1 MDVYF
6 FGGTS
11 SCDVYDC
18 FLDKKLIIIGLFLY
32 RIDSSCVFLYV
43 WNMEVKSIQL
53 YQLAHKK
60 LHLVEKDA
68 MELVDVIQDTIEDRT
83 KNFVT
88 KEYLDV
94 RLMELELKLLT
105 KIADS
110 EKTIL
115 RWMFTFWVGQLV
127 AMFGFIYLFLKH

>member
-1 MDVYF
+1 
-6 FGGTS
+6 
-11 SCDVYDC
+11 
-18 FLDKKLIIIGLFLY
+18 
-32 RIDSSCVFLYV
+32 
-43 WNMEVKSIQL
+43 MEVKSIQL

-68 MELVDVIQDTIEDRT
+68 MEFVDVIQDTIEDRT

-115 RWMFTFWVGQLV
+115 RWMFIFWVGQLV

>member
-1 MDVYF
+1 
-6 FGGTS
+6 
-11 SCDVYDC
+11 
-18 FLDKKLIIIGLFLY
+18 
-32 RIDSSCVFLYV
+32 
-43 WNMEVKSIQL
+43 MEAKSIQL

-68 MELVDVIQDTIEDRT
+68 MEFVDVIQESIEDRT

-88 KEYLDV
+88 KDYLDV

-105 KIADS
+105 KIAET
-110 EKTIL
+110 EKNIL

-127 AMFGFIYLFLKH
+127 AMFGFIYLFLNH

>member
-1 MDVYF
+1 
-6 FGGTS
+6 
-11 SCDVYDC
+11 
-18 FLDKKLIIIGLFLY
+18 
-32 RIDSSCVFLYV
+32 
-43 WNMEVKSIQL
+43 MEVKSIQL

-68 MELVDVIQDTIEDRT
+68 MEFVNVIQDTIEDRT

-110 EKTIL
+110 EKNIL
-115 RWMFTFWVGQLV
+115 RWMFTFWIGQLV

>member
-1 MDVYF
+1 
-6 FGGTS
+6 
-11 SCDVYDC
+11 
-18 FLDKKLIIIGLFLY
+18 
-32 RIDSSCVFLYV
+32 
-43 WNMEVKSIQL
+43 MEAKSIQL
-53 YQLAHKK
+53 YQLVHKK

-68 MELVDVIQDTIEDRT
+68 MEFVDVIQETIEDRT

-105 KIADS
+105 KIADT
-110 EKTIL
+110 EKNIL

>member
-1 MDVYF
+1 
-6 FGGTS
+6 
-11 SCDVYDC
+11 
-18 FLDKKLIIIGLFLY
+18 
-32 RIDSSCVFLYV
+32 
-43 WNMEVKSIQL
+43 MEAKSIQL

-68 MELVDVIQDTIEDRT
+68 MEFVEVIQDTIEDRT

-94 RLMELELKLLT
+94 RLVELELKLIT
-105 KIADS
+105 KLAET
-110 EKTIL
+110 EKNIL
-115 RWMFTFWVGQLV
+115 RWMFTFWIGQLV

>member
-1 MDVYF
+1 
-6 FGGTS
+6 
-11 SCDVYDC
+11 
-18 FLDKKLIIIGLFLY
+18 
-32 RIDSSCVFLYV
+32 
-43 WNMEVKSIQL
+43 MEAKSIQL

-60 LHLVEKDA
+60 LHLVENDA
-68 MELVDVIQDTIEDRT
+68 MEFVDVIQDTIEERT

-88 KEYLDV
+88 KEYLDL

-105 KIADS
+105 KIAET
-110 EKTIL
+110 EKNIL

>member
-1 MDVYF
+1 
-6 FGGTS
+6 
-11 SCDVYDC
+11 
-18 FLDKKLIIIGLFLY
+18 
-32 RIDSSCVFLYV
+32 
-43 WNMEVKSIQL
+43 MEAKSIQL

-68 MELVDVIQDTIEDRT
+68 MEFVDVIQDTIEDRT

-105 KIADS
+105 KIAAS
-110 EKTIL
+110 EKNIL
-115 RWMFTFWVGQLV
+115 RWMFTLWIGQLV

>member
-1 MDVYF
+1 
-6 FGGTS
+6 
-11 SCDVYDC
+11 
-18 FLDKKLIIIGLFLY
+18 
-32 RIDSSCVFLYV
+32 
-43 WNMEVKSIQL
+43 MEVKSIQL

-68 MELVDVIQDTIEDRT
+68 MEFVDVIQETIEDRT

-110 EKTIL
+110 EKNIL
-115 RWMFTFWVGQLV
+115 RWMFTFWIGQLV

>member
-1 MDVYF
+1 
-6 FGGTS
+6 
-11 SCDVYDC
+11 
-18 FLDKKLIIIGLFLY
+18 
-32 RIDSSCVFLYV
+32 
-43 WNMEVKSIQL
+43 MEAKSIQL

-68 MELVDVIQDTIEDRT
+68 MEFVEVIQDTIEDRT

-94 RLMELELKLLT
+94 RLVELELKLLT

-110 EKTIL
+110 KKNIL
-115 RWMFTFWVGQLV
+115 RWMFTFWIGQLV

>member
-1 MDVYF
+1 
-6 FGGTS
+6 
-11 SCDVYDC
+11 
-18 FLDKKLIIIGLFLY
+18 
-32 RIDSSCVFLYV
+32 
-43 WNMEVKSIQL
+43 MEAKSIQL

-68 MELVDVIQDTIEDRT
+68 MEFVDVIQDTIEERT

-88 KEYLDV
+88 KEYLDL

>member
-1 MDVYF
+1 
-6 FGGTS
+6 
-11 SCDVYDC
+11 
-18 FLDKKLIIIGLFLY
+18 
-32 RIDSSCVFLYV
+32 
-43 WNMEVKSIQL
+43 MEVKSIQL

-68 MELVDVIQDTIEDRT
+68 MEFVDVIQETIEDRT

-105 KIADS
+105 KIADT
-110 EKTIL
+110 KKNIL

>member
-1 MDVYF
+1 
-6 FGGTS
+6 
-11 SCDVYDC
+11 
-18 FLDKKLIIIGLFLY
+18 
-32 RIDSSCVFLYV
+32 
-43 WNMEVKSIQL
+43 MEVKSIQL

-68 MELVDVIQDTIEDRT
+68 MEFVDVIQDTIEDRT

-110 EKTIL
+110 EKNIL
-115 RWMFTFWVGQLV
+115 RWMFTFWIGQLV

>member
-1 MDVYF
+1 
-6 FGGTS
+6 
-11 SCDVYDC
+11 
-18 FLDKKLIIIGLFLY
+18 
-32 RIDSSCVFLYV
+32 
-43 WNMEVKSIQL
+43 MEAKSIQL

-68 MELVDVIQDTIEDRT
+68 MEFVDVIQETIEDRT

-105 KIADS
+105 KIADT
-110 EKTIL
+110 KKNIL

>member
-1 MDVYF
+1 
-6 FGGTS
+6 
-11 SCDVYDC
+11 
-18 FLDKKLIIIGLFLY
+18 
-32 RIDSSCVFLYV
+32 
-43 WNMEVKSIQL
+43 MEF
-53 YQLAHKK
+53 
-60 LHLVEKDA
+60 
-68 MELVDVIQDTIEDRT
+68 VDVIQETIEDRT

-105 KIADS
+105 KIADT
-110 EKTIL
+110 KKNIL

>member
-1 MDVYF
+1 
-6 FGGTS
+6 
-11 SCDVYDC
+11 
-18 FLDKKLIIIGLFLY
+18 
-32 RIDSSCVFLYV
+32 
-43 WNMEVKSIQL
+43 MEF
-53 YQLAHKK
+53 
-60 LHLVEKDA
+60 
-68 MELVDVIQDTIEDRT
+68 VDVIQDTIEDRT

-94 RLMELELKLLT
+94 RLMELELTLLT

-110 EKTIL
+110 EKNIL

>member
-1 MDVYF
+1 
-6 FGGTS
+6 
-11 SCDVYDC
+11 
-18 FLDKKLIIIGLFLY
+18 
-32 RIDSSCVFLYV
+32 
-43 WNMEVKSIQL
+43 MEVKSIQL

-115 RWMFTFWVGQLV
+115 RWMFTLWIGQLV

>member
-1 MDVYF
+1 
-6 FGGTS
+6 
-11 SCDVYDC
+11 
-18 FLDKKLIIIGLFLY
+18 
-32 RIDSSCVFLYV
+32 
-43 WNMEVKSIQL
+43 MEAKSIQL

-60 LHLVEKDA
+60 LHLMEKDA
-68 MELVDVIQDTIEDRT
+68 MEFVDVIQDTIEDRT

-88 KEYLDV
+88 MEYLDV

-110 EKTIL
+110 EKNIQ
-115 RWMFTFWVGQLV
+115 RWMFTFWIGQLV

>member
-1 MDVYF
+1 
-6 FGGTS
+6 
-11 SCDVYDC
+11 
-18 FLDKKLIIIGLFLY
+18 
-32 RIDSSCVFLYV
+32 
-43 WNMEVKSIQL
+43 MEAKSIQL

-68 MELVDVIQDTIEDRT
+68 MEFVDVIQDTIEDRT

-110 EKTIL
+110 EKNIL
-115 RWMFTFWVGQLV
+115 RWMFTFWIGQLV
-127 AMFGFIYLFLKH
+127 AMFGFIYLFLNH

>member
-1 MDVYF
+1 
-6 FGGTS
+6 
-11 SCDVYDC
+11 
-18 FLDKKLIIIGLFLY
+18 
-32 RIDSSCVFLYV
+32 
-43 WNMEVKSIQL
+43 MEAKSIQL

-68 MELVDVIQDTIEDRT
+68 MEFVEVIQDTIEDRT

-110 EKTIL
+110 EKNIQ
-115 RWMFTFWVGQLV
+115 RWMFTFWIGQLV